1 MTTGKRDTERK
12 LIEQCLQG
20 DHAAFEL
27 IYKDLSP
34 KMYAVSL
41 RYTQQDQDA
50 QDVLQEA
57 FIRIYKNLSKFRFS
71 GSFEGWCR
79 RIVTNTA
86 IEAIRKKGRSK
97 ETSTEVLPDQPV
109 DAKSF
114 ERLKMEDLMRL
125 VRSLP
130 DGYRSVFNL
139 YVIDGYPHKEIAEM
153 LGISE
158 STSKT
163 QLYKARLTLQRM
175 IEKQSIG

>member
-1 MTTGKRDTERK
+1 
-12 LIEQCLQG
+12 
-20 DHAAFEL
+20 
-27 IYKDLSP
+27 
-34 KMYAVSL
+34 MYAVSL

-57 FIRIYKNLSKFRFS
+57 FVRIFKNLSKFRFS

-86 IEAIRKKGRSK
+86 IELLRKRSRTM
-97 ETSTEVLPDQPV
+97 ENTYEDMPDQPV

-114 ERLKMEDLMRL
+114 EKLKFDDLMDL

-139 YVIDGYPHKEIAEM
+139 YVIDGYSHKEIAEM

-163 QLYKARLTLQRM
+163 QLHKARLVLQR
-175 IEKQSIG
+175 KVLSLHLG

>member
-1 MTTGKRDTERK
+1 MIIGKQDTERK
-12 LIEQCLQG
+12 LIERCLDG

-27 IYKDLSP
+27 IYNELSP

-41 RYTQQDQDA
+41 RYTHQDQDA

-57 FIRIYKNLSKFRFS
+57 FIRIFKNLSKFRFS

-86 IEAIRKKGRSK
+86 IESLRKKGRMK
-97 ETSTEVLPDQPV
+97 ENSAEELPDFPV

-114 ERLKMEDLMRL
+114 EKLKFDDLMAL

-130 DGYRSVFNL
+130 DGYRSVFNM
-139 YVIDGYPHKEIAEM
+139 YVVDGYSHKEIAKM
-153 LGISE
+153 LNISE

-163 QLYKARLTLQRM
+163 QLYKARLALQKK
-175 IEKQSIG
+175 ILNTQVG